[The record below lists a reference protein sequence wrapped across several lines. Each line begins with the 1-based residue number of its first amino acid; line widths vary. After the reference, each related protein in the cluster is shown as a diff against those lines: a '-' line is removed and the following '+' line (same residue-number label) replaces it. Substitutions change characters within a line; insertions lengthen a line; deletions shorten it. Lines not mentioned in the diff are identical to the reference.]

1 MKKVSFFLAFILIS
15 CSSSEES
22 KSFAPDFGYHVDR
35 IINVAEGQIEIG
47 TFIAAV
53 SDGSTVTYE
62 TSNNEM
68 TISSEG
74 LLSFISEPDF
84 EIKNEYLTVIT
95 ATNDSGSDQI
105 NVKVKV
111 IDTLCE
117 LDTAAA
123 FNACFFE

>member
-22 KSFAPDFGYHVDR
+22 KSLAPDFGYHVDR

-47 TFIAAV
+47 TFIAVV

-74 LLSFISEPDF
+74 LLSFIYEPDF